1 MQNTQS
7 SLNNS
12 TLSGLIRQ
20 AGPRVLGAIKRASA
34 ATGADFAYLLQKA
47 SSESSFNSSAK
58 SHSSSATGL
67 YQFIDKTWISLVKKY
82 GAKCG
87 MGQYANCID
96 SNGHVADPAMKQQ
109 ILALRKNP
117 DASAMM
123 AAEFATE
130 NKSYMQAQL
139 GPGTKIGATEL
150 NLAHFLGPGGATAF
164 MKAYQENPLAQASD
178 LFPKAANVNRGV
190 FYDPKTGAARTLAGV
205 YDLFGGKTTSSGA
218 MSHQPAPVSA
228 AANGTNT
235 VAAAGTA
242 RTILAHT
249 LADSVA
255 SEQAVLQSGGGKTN
269 SVSTDSETIHW
280 FTPRHIPATAAAAP
294 SGATPSLPRNLIAD
308 PAQLTIMAN
317 TDNHPRY
324 VPAKRSTDYDR
335 LNS

>member
-7 SLNNS
+7 SLNNN
-12 TLSGLIRQ
+12 TLSGLIHQ
-20 AGPRVLGAIKRASA
+20 AGPRVLSAIKRASA

-67 YQFIDKTWISLVKKY
+67 YQFIDKTWLNLVKKY

-96 SNGHVADPAMKQQ
+96 DNGHVADPAMKQQ

-150 NLAHFLGPGGATAF
+150 NIAHFLGAGGATAF
-164 MKAYQENPLAQASD
+164 MKAYQENPMAQASD

-205 YDLFGGKTTSSGA
+205 YDLFGGGTTGSGA
-218 MSHQPAPVSA
+218 TTRQPAPVSA
-228 AANGTNT
+228 AANASETTTAG
-235 VAAAGTA
+235 AATA
-242 RTILAHT
+242 RTMLAQT

-255 SEQAVLQSGGGKTN
+255 SEKAVLQSGSGT
-269 SVSTDSETIHW
+269 TDTVPHETIHW
-280 FTPRHIPATAAAAP
+280 FTPSLTAALAAVS
-294 SGATPSLPRNLIAD
+294 SGTSSSLPVHLVAD
-308 PAQLTIMAN
+308 PVQVMMMAH
-317 TDNHPRY
+317 THVR
-324 VPAKRSTDYDR
+324 PARPTDYDH